1 MHTKSS
7 PSPLSTSPV
16 PQHWGSVVL
25 ILGAIGL
32 VYEDIC
38 TSPIYASR
46 EVLAQTGADDISRPE
61 LLGVLSLALWALI
74 IVVTPAHACALCCH
88 SFEIDDG
95 GRFHQDAHQ
104 GAYHSLGHGGTA
116 QIVGVG
122 R

>member
-16 PQHWGSVVL
+16 PQQWGSVVL

-32 VYEDIC
+32 VNGDIC

-46 EVLAQTGADDISRPE
+46 EVLAQTGADGISRPE
-61 LLGVLSLALWALI
+61 ILDVLSLALWALI
-74 IVVTPAHACALCCH
+74 IVVTPAHACALRCH

-95 GRFHQDAHQ
+95 GRFHRDAHK
-104 GAYHSLGHGGTA
+104 GAQDSLGHGGTA
-116 QIVGVG
+116 QLVGVS